1 MFIQNLGVFNR
12 GGLRRSVNKLPVLMD
27 QKKEITITCPICG
40 KCEIII
46 VTESELLQARKN
58 HTLFTKA
65 VSHAKD
71 GHVLTFY
78 IDGEG
83 VVRRKYCFD
92 LVEKNFVKLE
102 ASNPKNLSSLFTKML
117 ENSLE

>member
-1 MFIQNLGVFNR
+1 
-12 GGLRRSVNKLPVLMD
+12 MD
-27 QKKEITITCPICG
+27 QKKEITITCPICD
-40 KCEIII
+40 KREVIA
-46 VTESELLQARKN
+46 VTVSELHQAREN

-83 VVRRKYCFD
+83 IVRRKYCFD
-92 LVEKNFVKLE
+92 LVQKNFVKLE
-102 ASNPKNLSSLFTKML
+102 GSNPKKLCSLFAKML

>member
-1 MFIQNLGVFNR
+1 MKILA
-12 GGLRRSVNKLPVLMD
+12 VLTD
-27 QKKEITITCPICG
+27 QKKEIKIICPICG
-40 KCEIII
+40 KCDIIQ
-46 VTESELLQARKN
+46 VTEAELTRAREN

-83 VVRRKYCFD
+83 IVRRKYCFD
-92 LVEKNFVKLE
+92 LVQKSIVKIDLQDT
-102 ASNPKNLSSLFTKML
+102 KNLNSLFTKML
-117 ENSLE
+117 ENSMECD

>member
-1 MFIQNLGVFNR
+1 LGVFIQYR
-12 GGLRRSVNKLPVLMD
+12 LSRSVNKLPVLMD
-27 QKKEITITCPICG
+27 QRKDITITCPICG
-40 KCEIII
+40 KCEIIV
-46 VTESELLQARKN
+46 VTESELYQARKN

-65 VSHAKD
+65 ISHAKD

-83 VVRRKYCFD
+83 IVRRKYCFD
-92 LVEKNFVKLE
+92 LVQKNFVKLE

-117 ENSLE
+117 ENSLK

>member
-1 MFIQNLGVFNR
+1 M
-12 GGLRRSVNKLPVLMD
+12 PVLMD
-27 QKKEITITCPICG
+27 QKKEITITCRICG
-40 KCEIII
+40 KCEIIA
-46 VTESELLQARKN
+46 VTKLELDQARKN

-83 VVRRKYCFD
+83 IVRRKYCFD
-92 LVEKNFVKLE
+92 LVQKNFVKLE
-102 ASNPKNLSSLFTKML
+102 ASNPKNLKSLFTKML

>member
-1 MFIQNLGVFNR
+1 MPL
-12 GGLRRSVNKLPVLMD
+12 LMD
-27 QKKEITITCPICG
+27 QKKEITITCPICD
-40 KCEIII
+40 KREIIA
-46 VTESELLQARKN
+46 VTVSELHQAREN

-83 VVRRKYCFD
+83 IVRRKYCFD
-92 LVEKNFVKLE
+92 LVQKNFVKLE
-102 ASNPKNLSSLFTKML
+102 ESNPKKLGSLFAKML

>member
-1 MFIQNLGVFNR
+1 M
-12 GGLRRSVNKLPVLMD
+12 SELPVLMD

-40 KCEIII
+40 KCEIIA
-46 VTESELLQARKN
+46 VTESELFQARKN

-83 VVRRKYCFD
+83 IVRRKYCFD
-92 LVEKNFVKLE
+92 LVQKNFVKLE
-102 ASNPKNLSSLFTKML
+102 ASNPKKLGSLFAKMIK
-117 ENSLE
+117 NSLE

>member
-1 MFIQNLGVFNR
+1 
-12 GGLRRSVNKLPVLMD
+12 MD
-27 QKKEITITCPICG
+27 QKKEITITCPICD
-40 KCEIII
+40 KREIIS
-46 VTESELLQARKN
+46 VTESELRQAREN
-58 HTLFTKA
+58 HSLFTKA

-83 VVRRKYCFD
+83 IVRRKYCFD
-92 LVEKNFVKLE
+92 LVQKNFVKLE
-102 ASNPKNLSSLFTKML
+102 GTNSKNLSSVFAKML

>member
-1 MFIQNLGVFNR
+1 
-12 GGLRRSVNKLPVLMD
+12 MD
-27 QKKEITITCPICG
+27 QKKEITITCPICD
-40 KCEIII
+40 KCEIIT
-46 VTESELLQARKN
+46 VTKFELDQARKN

-65 VSHAKD
+65 VSHAED

-83 VVRRKYCFD
+83 IVRRKYCFD
-92 LVEKNFVKLE
+92 LVQKNFVKLE
-102 ASNPKNLSSLFTKML
+102 ASSPKNLRSLFTKML